1 MLTLNPH
8 TDHLNLFYSKTFKRN
23 IRRVQEQQESG
34 KVRSDLAL
42 LFSPPTLY
50 LDLNRRSKL
59 RIKSVSA

>member
-1 MLTLNPH
+1 M
-8 TDHLNLFYSKTFKRN
+8 
-23 IRRVQEQQESG
+23 RRVQEQQESG